1 MAWLPALALA
11 VQGALPAPAA
21 ALPAADQAGS
31 GPAGPQQA
39 FLPRGRR
46 SGLAARV
53 ATLTRALGLDRAQ
66 QAELRKVLQ
75 DQRVQVQ
82 RIWSEPSVPAADRVA
97 ATRVLS
103 ARTADRIRAMLTE
116 EQRKKYEGPPQGDPG
131 EAIRAV
137 HVEDWMK
144 VDKKKQ

>member
-1 MAWLPALALA
+1 MAWLPVLALA
-11 VQGALPAPAA
+11 VQEALPAPAA
-21 ALPAADQAGS
+21 AAEHGTPSGS
-31 GPAGPQQA
+31 QHQPV
-39 FLPRGRR
+39 LPRGRR
-46 SGLAARV
+46 SGLEARV
-53 ATLTRALGLDRAQ
+53 AKLSQALGLDAVQ
-66 QAELRKVLQ
+66 QAALRKLLQ
-75 DQRVQVQ
+75 EQRRQVQ
-82 RIWSEPSVPAADRVA
+82 WIWSEPSVPAADRVA

-137 HVEDWMK
+137 HMEDWMK